1 MKTSAPH
8 PDLLSPR
15 LKEKLAPPSEVDLI
29 DAERFLDAVEATP
42 ARFIFRGADED
53 WWVGGWEAGAKARV
67 PEIMRRLIEF
77 ARENRR

>member
-1 MKTSAPH
+1 MLTIS
-8 PDLLSPR
+8 
-15 LKEKLAPPSEVDLI
+15 I